1 MITNIF
7 EKTRPLNYLII
18 TIVLLLC
25 FLLYFFYNDLL
36 NEGWSSIGYATLY
49 FLITISSLAL
59 VNFVTLKNTLTK
71 NNNYSLLLFLVF
83 ILFFPKVFQNGALL
97 IANFFLLLALRRLV
111 SLRTMKEPKEKLFDA
126 SFWIL
131 IATLFHFW
139 SIVYIGLVFVSILLH
154 VSRDYK
160 NWLIPFIALF
170 AVTILFVAINLW
182 ADFKFS
188 QHLLSQSY
196 LSFDFTYFE
205 TVYQNIALAIF
216 SSIALLFFINN
227 ILTLSTRPL
236 NLQTS
241 YKKILFSFILG
252 VAIYILSAEKNNS
265 CLLFC
270 FAPLAVMG
278 GNFFEGLQ
286 NKLLR
291 EIVLDIIIAF
301 GIFFFIMSL

>member
-1 MITNIF
+1 
-7 EKTRPLNYLII
+7 
-18 TIVLLLC
+18 
-25 FLLYFFYNDLL
+25 
-36 NEGWSSIGYATLY
+36 
-49 FLITISSLAL
+49 
-59 VNFVTLKNTLTK
+59 
-71 NNNYSLLLFLVF
+71 
-83 ILFFPKVFQNGALL
+83 LFFPKVFQNGEVL

-170 AVTILFVAINLW
+170 AVSILFVAINLL

-196 LSFDFTYFE
+196 LSLDFTYFE

-216 SSIALLFFINN
+216 ASIALLFFLNN

-270 FAPLAVMG
+270 FAPLAIMG
-278 GNFFEGLQ
+278 GNFLEGLQ
-286 NKLLR
+286 NKILK
-291 EIVLDIIIAF
+291 EIVLDAIIAL